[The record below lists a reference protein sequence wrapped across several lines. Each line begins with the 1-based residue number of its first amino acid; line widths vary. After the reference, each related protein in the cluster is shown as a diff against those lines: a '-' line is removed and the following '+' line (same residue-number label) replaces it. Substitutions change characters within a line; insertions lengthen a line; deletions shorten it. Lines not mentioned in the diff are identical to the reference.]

1 MLSVLTVA
9 KAQSDEVKI
18 KELLNNYKSAIEK
31 LDATGTE
38 KLFTATS
45 QVIESG
51 SVEGTYA
58 HYLEHHL
65 GPELKD
71 FTSFAFDNY
80 KVDVTVSG
88 DFAYAVETYNYSIVL
103 KKDNS
108 EHKRKGV
115 ATSVLI
121 KEEEGWR
128 ITHMHNSSRKP

>member
-1 MLSVLTVA
+1 MKKLTITLLLLSVLAVA

-88 DFAYAVETYNYSIVL
+88 DFAYAVETYNFSIV
-103 KKDNS
+103 
-108 EHKRKGV
+108 
-115 ATSVLI
+115 
-121 KEEEGWR
+121 
-128 ITHMHNSSRKP
+128 